1 MNYEVILSE
10 MQEQIRALE
19 KQVEL
24 LRQELVAAKAAAV
37 EDEVTPLPVIEP
49 KPKRKNGK
57 VNEKML
63 DACYKAAKEFS
74 ADDKWSVPRLAD
86 KVQSKTG
93 MNRNNA
99 FMTILVAYA
108 LLNGE
113 VYKRTVSGNATEYF
127 FQKILQEQGT
137 GGLAHAIGATRKHID
152 YRRALHHNVD
162 KLERLCEQYE
172 KQL

>member
-24 LRQELVAAKAAAV
+24 LSQELSATKTTMVK
-37 EDEVTPLPVIEP
+37 DKVTPLPVIEL

-74 ADDKWSVPRLAD
+74 SDDNWSVPRLAD

-127 FQKILQEQGT
+127 FGKILQEHGKS
-137 GGLAHAIGATRKHID
+137 GLAQAVGATRKHID

-162 KLERLCEQYE
+162 KLEQLCEQYE

>member
-1 MNYEVILSE
+1 MNYETILLE
-10 MQEQIRALE
+10 MQEQIHALE

-24 LRQELVAAKAAAV
+24 LRQELSAMSPAAEEAPPA
-37 EDEVTPLPVIEP
+37 PPV
-49 KPKRKNGK
+49 PKRKNGK
-57 VNEKML
+57 VTEKML
-63 DACYKAAKEFS
+63 DACYRAAKDFA
-74 ADDKWSVPRLAD
+74 ADEHWSVPMLAER
-86 KVQSKTG
+86 VRSKTG

-108 LLNGE
+108 LINGE
-113 VYKRTVSGNATEYF
+113 VYKRTISGNATDYF
-127 FQKILQEQGT
+127 FKKILQEQGAS
-137 GGLAHAIGATRKHID
+137 GLALALGATRKHIQ

>member
-1 MNYEVILSE
+1 MKSTEIIELQQRIV
-10 MQEQIRALE
+10 ALE
-19 KQVEL
+19 Q
-24 LRQELVAAKAAAV
+24 RVAQLEATIGRTNSDNVSSA
-37 EDEVTPLPVIEP
+37 P
-49 KPKRKNGK
+49 RRSYSK
-57 VNEKML
+57 VNGSML
-63 DACYKAAKEFS
+63 DACYSAAKEYGTGEQAS
-74 ADDKWSVPRLAD
+74 IRRLAD

-113 VYKRTVSGNATEYF
+113 VYKRTVSGKATEF
-127 FQKILQEQGT
+127 FFDKILQEQGKS
-137 GGLAHAIGATRKHID
+137 GLARAVGAVRAHIN